1 MSAKELNSFVHKFH
15 QLWNA
20 GYSAHLNLDTHA
32 GRAWVGLRVQLGHA
46 PGHVHH
52 HLHHPFPQ
60 PHKKP
65 DSPSRQRRRAR
76 RAAASHTK
84 AEEAANKETA
94 DQAGSKPENI
104 IEEIVNDNDET
115 LIDTAEEAN
124 IKISDEVCNDEEY
137 GIEPVS
143 EQKSICSVDLY
154 PIKYTLDGLE
164 NFRARIEEYFKNR
177 KDTIERVISCEVV
190 DYGNNV
196 KLVTEVKVKRGWIFF
211 FCDPERNYGDLE
223 GIRTVRHSCQ
233 DLSNCDK
240 G

>member
-20 GYSAHLNLDTHA
+20 GYSAHLDLDTHA

-84 AEEAANKETA
+84 AEEAAKKETA

-115 LIDTAEEAN
+115 LIVTAEEAN
-124 IKISDEVCNDEEY
+124 IDISDEVCNDEDVNFFEIY
-137 GIEPVS
+137 VLLSTNFISMSPV
-143 EQKSICSVDLY
+143 
-154 PIKYTLDGLE
+154 
-164 NFRARIEEYFKNR
+164 
-177 KDTIERVISCEVV
+177 TI
-190 DYGNNV
+190 G
-196 KLVTEVKVKRGWIFF
+196 
-211 FCDPERNYGDLE
+211 
-223 GIRTVRHSCQ
+223 
-233 DLSNCDK
+233 
-240 G
+240 